1 MLDKQQLLEEVKQ
14 AGLSRILSEQE
25 LLVAFR
31 GNLQNGSQNN
41 IASSRHINLANILY
55 YIGGGIVC
63 IGIAV
68 LIGQNWEVLSLL
80 SRILVTFGVSVAAF
94 IAGIL
99 FSRDERMEGLG
110 QAFHLIAAVVMP
122 VGIYTVFDAAHL
134 NLDSLGIISLI
145 FLIIFLVYL
154 ASTLLFKKTMF
165 LLFAIAYGTILFFVF
180 TQFLLAQNPIYD
192 WHIDAYR
199 ILVVGLSYMFFG
211 YYYSTRPFSALS
223 GLLYSLGSIGFLGA
237 TMSLG
242 GWSPD
247 QNLFWEAI
255 FPLLVFGIIYLS
267 IYVKSR
273 SFLIFGSLFLM
284 GYILKITAEYF
295 SQGLGWSLALVIAG
309 FFLMAVGYLT
319 VYLNRRYLK
328 GKV

>member
-1 MLDKQQLLEEVKQ
+1 MDKQQLLEEVKQ
-14 AGLSRILSEQE
+14 AGLQHSLSEQE

-31 GNLQNGSQNN
+31 GTDLPSVPSSVT
-41 IASSRHINLANILY
+41 SSRHISIANILY

-63 IGIAV
+63 IGIAI
-68 LIGQNWEVLSLL
+68 LIGQNWEVLSTTT
-80 SRILVTFGVSVAAF
+80 RILVTFGVAVMAYVA
-94 IAGIL
+94 GVL
-99 FSRDERMEGLG
+99 LMRDERFEGLG
-110 QAFHLIAAVVMP
+110 QAFHLIAAIVLP
-122 VGIYTVFDAAHL
+122 VGVFTVFDAAHI
-134 NLDSLGIISLI
+134 NLESLGIISLI

-165 LLFAIAYGTILFFVF
+165 LLFAIAHGTILFFVF

-199 ILVVGLSYMFFG
+199 IVVVGLSYMLFG
-211 YYYSTRPFSALS
+211 YYYSTRSFSALS

-273 SFLIFGSLFLM
+273 SFLVFGSLFLM

-295 SQGLGWSLALVIAG
+295 SQGLGWPLALVIAG

-319 VYLNRRYLK
+319 VYLNRRYLN

>member
-1 MLDKQQLLEEVKQ
+1 
-14 AGLSRILSEQE
+14 
-25 LLVAFR
+25 LVAFR
-31 GNLQNGSQNN
+31 GNQESGAQNSVT
-41 IASSRHINLANILY
+41 SSRHISLANILY

-134 NLDSLGIISLI
+134 NLESLGIISLI
-145 FLIIFLVYL
+145 FLIIFLVYF
-154 ASTLLFKKTMF
+154 ASTLFFKKTMF
-165 LLFAIAYGTILFFVF
+165 LFFAIAHGTILFFVF

-211 YYYSTRPFSALS
+211 YYYSTRSFSALS

-267 IYVKSR
+267 IYIKSR

-295 SQGLGWSLALVIAG
+295 SQGLGWPLALVIAG

-328 GKV
+328 A